1 MEHQALPTLQE
12 VAATLSGDLE
22 DDAVAKPYPTCFGGL
37 EQPNPYHPIPN
48 MLWSSVDVLLDRSA
62 CSHSIALQRR
72 QKLGVEHERQLSEL
86 RRQVAARG
94 LQLLWNRSLI
104 GGFS

>member
-48 MLWSSVDVLLDRSA
+48 MLWSSHPNEVINLIN
-62 CSHSIALQRR
+62 HIIIMNFEGYTESIY
-72 QKLGVEHERQLSEL
+72 E
-86 RRQVAARG
+86 
-94 LQLLWNRSLI
+94 
-104 GGFS
+104 